1 MGMSHPSASPLSST
15 ASPDLAQLHTVITA
29 LCDMWDATVH
39 DADATY
45 RAELDAPR
53 AVGIRT
59 HAHHAVRA
67 ARALLQLDTMTQG
80 IELIPLVRLIF
91 ECGITAAWLLV
102 MDGSGQALIRD
113 GAAQRRKALE
123 SAAMPS
129 SDDQS
134 SLEQARRVLDELEGA
149 SSFAFEQRCLGLDG
163 GAHLYLMFRILSA
176 ESHAGLAIAD
186 FYSLADDSSTIGVSF
201 NPDAASNVRP
211 ATIGVAACML
221 LLALNAEELARAR
234 PHRTTQIAKAAKRL
248 GVSTRI
254 VRVDGFEL
262 PAR

>member
-15 ASPDLAQLHTVITA
+15 ASPDLAQLNTVITA
-29 LCDMWDATVH
+29 LCDMWDASVH

-45 RAELDAPR
+45 RAELNAPR

-59 HAHHAVRA
+59 HAHHAVRS

-80 IELIPLVRLIF
+80 IELIPLVRLMF

-102 MDGSGQALIRD
+102 TDGSGQALIRD

-134 SLEQARRVLDELEGA
+134 SLEQVRRVLDELEGA
-149 SSFAFEQRCLGLDG
+149 SSFAFEQRCL
-163 GAHLYLMFRILSA
+163 
-176 ESHAGLAIAD
+176 
-186 FYSLADDSSTIGVSF
+186 
-201 NPDAASNVRP
+201 DAMS
-211 ATIGVAACML
+211 G
-221 LLALNAEELARAR
+221 
-234 PHRTTQIAKAAKRL
+234 
-248 GVSTRI
+248 
-254 VRVDGFEL
+254 
-262 PAR
+262 

>member
-1 MGMSHPSASPLSST
+1 
-15 ASPDLAQLHTVITA
+15 
-29 LCDMWDATVH
+29 
-39 DADATY
+39 
-45 RAELDAPR
+45 
-53 AVGIRT
+53 
-59 HAHHAVRA
+59 
-67 ARALLQLDTMTQG
+67 
-80 IELIPLVRLIF
+80 
-91 ECGITAAWLLV
+91 
-102 MDGSGQALIRD
+102 
-113 GAAQRRKALE
+113 
-123 SAAMPS
+123 
-129 SDDQS
+129 
-134 SLEQARRVLDELEGA
+134 
-149 SSFAFEQRCLGLDG
+149 
-163 GAHLYLMFRILSA
+163 MFRILSA

-186 FYSLADDSSTIGVSF
+186 FYSLADDSSTIGLSF